1 MQNGAKRRECSACE
15 DWGMQN
21 GAERKMQLALWEPMT
36 EDREK
41 EWGE

>member
-15 DWGMQN
+15 DCGMQN
-21 GAERKMQLALWEPMT
+21 GAYWKLQLALWEPRT

-41 EWGE
+41 EWG